1 MIILLFVLRNNLVL
15 FFVLKI
21 IFNIAQWSLRLA
33 KNFTC
38 LPGDK
43 LSPGRILILDRV
55 FAFSL
60 DSQLDL
66 MSQLM
71 LQLRQLQRS
80 TIVLPHRS
88 KQNVSFC
95 LEIVRCCS

>member
-43 LSPGRILILDRV
+43 LSPGRIIILDRV

-60 DSQLDL
+60 DSQLGL
-66 MSQLM
+66 LSQLM
-71 LQLRQLQRS
+71 HPTLS
-80 TIVLPHRS
+80 HRLFRGS
-88 KQNVSFC
+88 LSDAKVG
-95 LEIVRCCS
+95 IIYHITKCSAD